1 MAIKTKTVVKKV
13 SDYSESEVFFV
24 DKKPMKECAI
34 CMEFIKDTDKTILK
48 CGHEFHASCM
58 FTNLVASNNTCPLC
72 RDEIS
77 EKPEGRPDMTQ
88 GLMREFMQNEFNE
101 IELSCYMEELFSLYG
116 KKTENGLH
124 WKDLSLEERAFIS
137 EPIISL
143 MLSFGRRLGKQVHR
157 WIEEGNER
165 MVIPDEFQEDHFRIP
180 LSAYQDDHDYDDMPP
195 LMDPEE
201 DMVIVDEHEME
212 PVNLRAIFDDE
223 YMEPHI
229 DQIENAFTE
238 DEYRRYY
245 QRIFWNDWLHE
256 NIMDAEIEQIMWPPG
271 FTRSSRW
278 VENGAN
284 PLFSREEAEAIM
296 GVIIRYNAET
306 LEE

>member
-1 MAIKTKTVVKKV
+1 MAIKMKPVVKKV
-13 SDYSESEVFFV
+13 SDYSESKVFFV
-24 DKKPMKECAI
+24 DKKPMNECAI

-72 RDEIS
+72 RDEIG
-77 EKPEGRPDMTQ
+77 EKPEVRPDMTQ
-88 GLMREFMQNEFNE
+88 GLMREFIQNEFNE
-101 IELSCYMEELFSLYG
+101 FELSGYMEELFSLYA
-116 KKTENGLH
+116 KNTEDGFQ
-124 WKDLSLEERAFIS
+124 WKDLSLEERAFTS
-137 EPIISL
+137 EPVVAL
-143 MLSFGRRLGKQVHR
+143 MVRFGMQLGRQVHR

-165 MVIPDEFQEDHFRIP
+165 MVIPDEFQGDHLRIP
-180 LSAYQDDHDYDDMPP
+180 LSAYQDYHDYDDMPP
-195 LMDPEE
+195 LIDPEE
-201 DMVIVDEHEME
+201 DDME

-223 YMEPHI
+223 YMEPHM

-238 DEYRRYY
+238 DENRRYY

-271 FTRSSRW
+271 YHTAIGRS
-278 VENGAN
+278 NYPIN
-284 PLFSREEAEAIM
+284 PLFTREEAEAIM

>member
-1 MAIKTKTVVKKV
+1 MGN
-13 SDYSESEVFFV
+13 F
-24 DKKPMKECAI
+24 
-34 CMEFIKDTDKTILK
+34 
-48 CGHEFHASCM
+48 
-58 FTNLVASNNTCPLC
+58 
-72 RDEIS
+72 
-77 EKPEGRPDMTQ
+77 
-88 GLMREFMQNEFNE
+88 
-101 IELSCYMEELFSLYG
+101 
-116 KKTENGLH
+116 
-124 WKDLSLEERAFIS
+124 RAFIS

-201 DMVIVDEHEME
+201 DDEHEME

-223 YMEPHI
+223 YIEPHI

-271 FTRSSRW
+271 FTSSSGW
-278 VENGAN
+278 VGSGAN
-284 PLFSREEAEAIM
+284 PLFTRDEAEAIM